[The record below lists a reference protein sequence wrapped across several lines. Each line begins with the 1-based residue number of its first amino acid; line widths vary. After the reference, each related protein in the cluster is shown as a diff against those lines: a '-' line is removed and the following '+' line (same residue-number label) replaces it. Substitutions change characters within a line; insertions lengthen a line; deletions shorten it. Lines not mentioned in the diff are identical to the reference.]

1 MMKVNKSEKI
11 EKNTMSLEIEV
22 EQEEVAKAMQQ
33 AYKKLV
39 KKVNI
44 PGFRKGKAPQSVLEN
59 FVGKGALLEEAAEIM
74 ITPNYAAAVQ
84 ETGIEPIDRPNVE
97 VLQLDDNKP
106 FTFKVKVDVKPEVE
120 LGEYKGIKVEK
131 PNYPVTEEDVNKELE
146 KLQQRYAKLLELG
159 EDDSIQDGDIANI
172 SYQGFV
178 DGVQFEGGTSEDHN
192 LGIGSGSF
200 IPGFEEQLI
209 GAKINEIRDVKVT
222 FPEEYHSEE
231 LAGKEALFKVEVKG
245 IKRKEVA
252 PMDDE
257 FAKDVSEFE
266 TLDEL
271 KKDIQTRMEEN
282 SAKRA
287 ENEAKNEILTKVV
300 EAATVEIPEVMIN
313 RRIQNMISELN
324 DNLSRQGL
332 QLEQYCQFTNTSME
346 QLSEQYRPQA
356 ERTVKADLV
365 LEQIAKENEL
375 EVSEEEINQEL
386 EKMAKQ
392 YNQPIDMIKSALIS
406 SGQLDMLKAS
416 ITMTKAANYLV
427 EQNEIA

>member
-1 MMKVNKSEKI
+1 MKVNKSEKI

>member
-1 MMKVNKSEKI
+1 MKVNQSEKI

-22 EQEEVAKAMQQ
+22 DQEEVAKAIQQ
-33 AYKKLV
+33 AHKKLV

-44 PGFRKGKAPQSVLEN
+44 PGFRKGKAPLSVLERY
-59 FVGKGALLEEAAEIM
+59 VGKGALLEEAAEIM
-74 ITPNYAAAVQ
+74 IFPNYAAAVQ

-97 VLQLDDNKP
+97 IVELDDNKP

-131 PNYPVTEEDVNKELE
+131 ASYPVTEDDVNKELE
-146 KLQQRYAKLLELG
+146 RLQQRYAKLSELG
-159 EDDSIQDGDIANI
+159 EEDTIQNDDMATI

-178 DGVQFEGGTSEDHN
+178 DGVQFEGGTSENHN

-209 GAKINEIRDVKVT
+209 GAKINESRDVNVT

-231 LAGKEALFKVEVKG
+231 LAGKEALFKVEIKG

-252 PMDDE
+252 PIDDE

-271 KKDIQTRMEEN
+271 KKDIQTKMEE
-282 SAKRA
+282 SAAKRA
-287 ENEAKNEILTKVV
+287 EDEAKNEILNKVV
-300 EAATVEIPEVMIN
+300 EAASVEIPPVMIDQK
-313 RRIQNMISELN
+313 IQSMLNELN
-324 DNLSRQGL
+324 ENLGRQGL
-332 QLEQYCQFTNTSME
+332 QLEQYCQFTNTSIE
-346 QLSEQYRPQA
+346 QLGEQYRPQA
-356 ERTVKADLV
+356 ERAVKTDLV
-365 LEQIAKENEL
+365 LEQIAKQDNI
-375 EVSEEEINQEL
+375 EVLEEELNQEL
-386 EKMAKQ
+386 DKFSKQ
-392 YNQPIDMIKSALIS
+392 YNQPIDAIKSTLVAT
-406 SGQLDMLKAS
+406 GQMDMLKLGM
-416 ITMTKAANYLV
+416 TMTKTANYLV

>member
-1 MMKVNKSEKI
+1 MKVNQSEKI

-22 EQEEVAKAMQQ
+22 DQEEVAKAIQQ
-33 AYKKLV
+33 AHKKLV

-44 PGFRKGKAPQSVLEN
+44 PGFRKGKAPLSVLERY
-59 FVGKGALLEEAAEIM
+59 VGKGALLEEAAEIM
-74 ITPNYAAAVQ
+74 IFPNYAAAVQ

-97 VLQLDDNKP
+97 IVELDDNKP

-131 PNYPVTEEDVNKELE
+131 ASYPVTEEDVNKELE
-146 KLQQRYAKLLELG
+146 RLQQRYAKLSELG
-159 EDDSIQDGDIANI
+159 EEDAIQNDDMATI

-178 DGVQFEGGTSEDHN
+178 DGVQFEGGTSENHN

-209 GAKINEIRDVKVT
+209 GAKINESRDVNVT

-231 LAGKEALFKVEVKG
+231 LAGKEALFKVEIKG

-252 PMDDE
+252 PIDDE

-271 KKDIQTRMEEN
+271 KKDIQTKMEE
-282 SAKRA
+282 SAAKRA
-287 ENEAKNEILTKVV
+287 EDEAKNEILNKVV
-300 EAATVEIPEVMIN
+300 EAASVEIPPVMIDQK
-313 RRIQNMISELN
+313 IQSMLNELN
-324 DNLSRQGL
+324 ENLGRQGL
-332 QLEQYCQFTNTSME
+332 QLEQYCQFTNTSIE
-346 QLSEQYRPQA
+346 QLGEQYRPQA
-356 ERTVKADLV
+356 ERAVKTDLV
-365 LEQIAKENEL
+365 LEQIAKQDNI
-375 EVSEEEINQEL
+375 EVLEEELNQEL
-386 EKMAKQ
+386 DKFSKQ
-392 YNQPIDMIKSALIS
+392 YNQPIDAIKSTLVAT
-406 SGQLDMLKAS
+406 GQMDMLKLGM
-416 ITMTKAANYLV
+416 TMTKTANYLV

>member
-1 MMKVNKSEKI
+1 MKVNKSEKI

-222 FPEEYHSEE
+222 FPEEYHSE
-231 LAGKEALFKVEVKG
+231 G
-245 IKRKEVA
+245 
-252 PMDDE
+252 
-257 FAKDVSEFE
+257 
-266 TLDEL
+266 T
-271 KKDIQTRMEEN
+271 
-282 SAKRA
+282 
-287 ENEAKNEILTKVV
+287 
-300 EAATVEIPEVMIN
+300 
-313 RRIQNMISELN
+313 
-324 DNLSRQGL
+324 
-332 QLEQYCQFTNTSME
+332 
-346 QLSEQYRPQA
+346 
-356 ERTVKADLV
+356 
-365 LEQIAKENEL
+365 
-375 EVSEEEINQEL
+375 
-386 EKMAKQ
+386 
-392 YNQPIDMIKSALIS
+392 
-406 SGQLDMLKAS
+406 
-416 ITMTKAANYLV
+416 
-427 EQNEIA
+427 